1 MKRFILLYV
10 LCLSLSVSADDNV
23 IGGFVVAPISTDGC
37 IAYGDCL
44 SPNEIVTEEASYIAG
59 KYNAIITAMTATYI
73 KEVKNVERDNYYTL
87 RGSLLTVNTVA
98 SLYTLDG
105 KSIKCLKANT
115 SIDLGSLPS
124 LIILKFKDGMS
135 FKILKTEYKN

>member
-44 SPNEIVTEEASYIAG
+44 SPNEIVTEDASI
-59 KYNAIITAMTATYI
+59 
-73 KEVKNVERDNYYTL
+73 
-87 RGSLLTVNTVA
+87 LLA
-98 SLYTLDG
+98 SIVL
-105 KSIKCLKANT
+105 
-115 SIDLGSLPS
+115 
-124 LIILKFKDGMS
+124 
-135 FKILKTEYKN
+135 

>member
-23 IGGFVVAPISTDGC
+23 IGGFVVAPICTDGG

-44 SPNEIVTEEASYIAG
+44 SPNEIVTVDASYIAG
-59 KYNAIITAMTATYI
+59 KYSTIITAMTATDI

-105 KSIKCLKANT
+105 KSIKYLKANT

>member
-1 MKRFILLYV
+1 MKRFILLYA
-10 LCLSLSVSADDNV
+10 LCLSMSVSADDNV
-23 IGGFVVAPISTDGC
+23 IGGFVVAPICTDGG

-44 SPNEIVTEEASYIAG
+44 SPNEIVTEDASYIAG
-59 KYNAIITAMTATYI
+59 KYSAIITAMTATDI

-87 RGSLLTVNTVA
+87 LTVNTIA

-105 KSIKCLKANT
+105 KSIKYLKANT

-124 LIILKFKDGMS
+124 LIILKFKDGIS

>member
-44 SPNEIVTEEASYIAG
+44 APNEIVTEDASYIAG

-105 KSIKCLKANT
+105 KSIKYLKANT

-135 FKILKTEYKN
+135 FKILLNSATL

>member
-44 SPNEIVTEEASYIAG
+44 SPNEIVTEDASYIAG
-59 KYNAIITAMTATYI
+59 KYSTIITAMTATDI

-87 RGSLLTVNTVA
+87 RGSLLTVA

-115 SIDLGSLPS
+115 SIVLGSLPS

>member
-23 IGGFVVAPISTDGC
+23 LGGFVVAPISTDGC

-44 SPNEIVTEEASYIAG
+44 STNEIVTEDASYIAG
-59 KYNAIITAMTATYI
+59 KYSTIITAMTATDI
-73 KEVKNVERDNYYTL
+73 KEVKNVERDEYYTL
-87 RGSLLTVNTVA
+87 RGRLLAVNTVA

-105 KSIKCLKANT
+105 KSIKYLKANT

>member
-1 MKRFILLYV
+1 
-10 LCLSLSVSADDNV
+10 
-23 IGGFVVAPISTDGC
+23 
-37 IAYGDCL
+37 
-44 SPNEIVTEEASYIAG
+44 
-59 KYNAIITAMTATYI
+59 MTATDI

-105 KSIKCLKANT
+105 KSIKYLKANT